1 MIPSCG
7 ELRIG
12 GWSSLSPQTINQM
25 KNAPAIIS
33 LATVGALLILA
44 VASSLV
50 DSIPLALIACYI
62 VAFSGS
68 IAFLATFMA
77 DYGPRSP
84 EAIRIVAEDPAS
96 DRWAEVHTDVALSE
110 QLTVSILSTGGLHE
124 APATLS
130 VH

>member
-1 MIPSCG
+1 M
-7 ELRIG
+7 
-12 GWSSLSPQTINQM
+12 SPQTINQM

-44 VASSLV
+44 VASSLF
-50 DSIPLALIACYI
+50 DSIPFALIACYI
-62 VAFSGS
+62 VGFSGS

-84 EAIRIVAEDPAS
+84 GPIRIVAEDPAS
-96 DRWAEVHTDVALSE
+96 DRWTEAPTDVAINE
-110 QLTVSILSTGGLHE
+110 QLTVSILSTLGLRD

-130 VH
+130 VQ